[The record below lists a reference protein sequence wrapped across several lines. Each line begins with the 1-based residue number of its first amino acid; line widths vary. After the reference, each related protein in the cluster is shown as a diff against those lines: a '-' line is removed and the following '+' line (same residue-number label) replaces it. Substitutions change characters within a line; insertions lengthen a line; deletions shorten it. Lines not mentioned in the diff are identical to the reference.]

1 MSVRKELYNTEIAAI
16 IQNFGQ
22 MSTNSCQIFDEVSR
36 GWQDTRQREFYNR
49 YINRLR
55 DEMISF
61 KSDLEMIG
69 FQLQTLQSTLNNL
82 NN

>member
-1 MSVRKELYNTEIAAI
+1 MSVRKELYNNEIASVI
-16 IQNFGQ
+16 KDFGQ
-22 MSTNSCQIFDEVSR
+22 MTTKSCENFDEVSR
-36 GWQDTRQREFYNR
+36 GWQDTRQRDFYNR

-69 FQLQTLQSTLNNL
+69 LQLQTLQSTLNNL